1 MGFSDKAVYKR
12 KVLFPQRE
20 KYPFDSLVR
29 LEFPRVV
36 DNINKPCLILRETIS
51 LKKMARKRLMDRWGF
66 FCYFWINQNCK
77 CVLWIHFS
85 NSILS
90 TPLEV
95 ARDEGSLSV
104 CPLFFLHQVERK
116 EGKKPDEKP
125 LLWDLILLQNLKLMS
140 LRNTL
145 WGFFLLNI
153 YLTFY
158 NFIRRSLSMCLS
170 RAIA

>member
-20 KYPFDSLVR
+20 KYPFDLLVR

-90 TPLEV
+90 TPL
-95 ARDEGSLSV
+95 
-104 CPLFFLHQVERK
+104 
-116 EGKKPDEKP
+116 
-125 LLWDLILLQNLKLMS
+125 LLWSGERRGIAFGLSIVFSSPSWKKRREKTWRKASFVRSNLTSKS
-140 LRNTL
+140 QTYESKEYTL
-145 WGFFLLNI
+145 GIFCWIF
-153 YLTFY
+153 T
-158 NFIRRSLSMCLS
+158 
-170 RAIA
+170 